1 MNYRGTNKVFCVS
14 KTTHA
19 YSQNLMDDTT
29 LHSTP
34 TMTMIAIDKVSIGS
48 NRRPLKDHK
57 VAELMQSI
65 KANGLLNPI
74 TLDQNLTLIAGLH
87 RLTACKLL
95 GFTQIE
101 CKVVTCTDNDQARLA
116 EIDENLIRN
125 ELEALERAELW
136 LERDQILERMGLR
149 ARPGDN
155 QYTQRGG
162 EPNSP
167 PVKTTVELAREC
179 GYTDRTFQQGKQI
192 ARDIAPQVKQAI
204 RGTSIAKSPKALLTI
219 ARAGNEERKRAE
231 QAEQAMQAAR
241 AKQLQV
247 EAEQQAKI
255 AAAARAKQTDL
266 QLVALQ
272 STEAKKAAKQ
282 ATKKSQRKDTLAADS
297 SLGTAILFPAS
308 QLGDEWLLER
318 HLVYCGDTASQEFI
332 DCLPSDAALAIATP
346 HSGWQQDYMVREAR
360 TVAVVC
366 SEGNIHQFCHQHRM
380 PFQFEFLV
388 GKLYIAM
395 FSEKQLLKP
404 EHVIDLEGIQGIEG
418 VVTYLISLY
427 TRPGHF
433 VINAG
438 VGEGEVLMACE
449 RLGRICFAGDER
461 PEHVNRAIARWQKW
475 TGKQAEKLN

>member
-1 MNYRGTNKVFCVS
+1 MNYRGTNKVVSVS
-14 KTTHA
+14 KTTYLHP
-19 YSQNLMDDTT
+19 QNSMDVTT
-29 LHSTP
+29 LHP
-34 TMTMIAIDKVSIGS
+34 APAMTLIAIDKVSIGS

-65 KANGLLNPI
+65 QANGLLNPI
-74 TLDQNLTLIAGLH
+74 TLDQNFTLIAGLH

-95 GFTQIE
+95 GFTEIE
-101 CKVVTCTDNDQARLA
+101 CRVVNCVDSDQARLA

-162 EPNSP
+162 ESGSP
-167 PVKTTVELAREC
+167 PVRTTLELAREA

-192 ARDIAPQVKQAI
+192 ARDIAPEVKKVI
-204 RGTSIAKSPKALLTI
+204 RGTSTAKSPKALLTV
-219 ARAGNEERKRAE
+219 ARAGSEDRKRAE
-231 QAEQAMQAAR
+231 QAEQAMQEAQAQQQQAA
-241 AKQLQV
+241 
-247 EAEQQAKI
+247 AEQQAKI
-255 AAAARAKQTDL
+255 AAEARAKQTDL
-266 QLVALQ
+266 QLVALY

-282 ATKKSQRKDTLAADS
+282 ATRKSQRKDAGDAGQTELARP
-297 SLGTAILFPAS
+297 LPVS

-318 HLVYCGDTASQEFI
+318 HLVYCGDTTSQEFI

-346 HSGWQQDYMVREAR
+346 YSLWQHDYLVREAR

-366 SEGNIHQFCHQHRM
+366 NEGNIHAFCSQHRM

-388 GKLYIAM
+388 GKLYIAIC
-395 FSEKQLLKP
+395 SEKPLFKP
-404 EHVIDLEGIQGIEG
+404 EHLIDLEGIQGIEG

-427 TRPGHF
+427 TKPGHF

-438 VGEGEVLMACE
+438 VGEGEVVIACE
-449 RLGRICFAGDER
+449 RLGRICFAGDGR
-461 PEHVNRAIARWQKW
+461 TDHIDRTIARWQKW
-475 TGKQAEKLN
+475 TGKQAEKMD

>member
-1 MNYRGTNKVFCVS
+1 
-14 KTTHA
+14 
-19 YSQNLMDDTT
+19 MDVPL
-29 LHSTP
+29 LHPTP
-34 TMTMIAIDKVSIGS
+34 TMNLVEIDKVSIGS
-48 NRRPLKDHK
+48 NRRPLKDQK
-57 VAELMQSI
+57 VAELMESI

-95 GFTQIE
+95 GFTEIE
-101 CKVVTCTDNDQARLA
+101 CRVVNCVDDDQARLA

-125 ELEALERAELW
+125 ELEALERSELW

-167 PVKTTVELAREC
+167 PAKTTVELAREA

-192 ARDIAPQVKQAI
+192 ARDIAPEVKKVI
-204 RGTSIAKSPKALLTI
+204 RGTPTAKSPKALLTV
-219 ARAGNEERKRAE
+219 ARAGSEERKRAE
-231 QAEQAMQAAR
+231 QAEQAMQLAQ
-241 AKQLQV
+241 AKQRQA
-247 EAEQQAKI
+247 EAAQQAKI
-255 AAAARAKQTDL
+255 AADARAKQADL
-266 QLVALQ
+266 QLVALY
-272 STEAKKAAKQ
+272 STEAKKVARQ
-282 ATKKSQRKDTLAADS
+282 ATKKSLRKDLPQVDS
-297 SLGTAILFPAS
+297 LPFPAS
-308 QLGDEWLLER
+308 QPGDEWLLDR
-318 HLVYCGDTASQEFI
+318 HLVYCGDTASQDFI

-346 HSGWQQDYMVREAR
+346 HATWQQDYLVREAR

-366 SEGNIHQFCHQHRM
+366 SEGNIHPFCSQHRM

-388 GKLYIAM
+388 GKLYVAM
-395 FSEKQLLKP
+395 FSKKPLLKP

-438 VGEGEVLMACE
+438 IGEGEVLIACE
-449 RLGRICFAGDER
+449 RLGRTCFSGDDR
-461 PEHVNRAIARWQKW
+461 PDHVDRAIARWQKW
-475 TGKQAEKLN
+475 TGKQAQKMD